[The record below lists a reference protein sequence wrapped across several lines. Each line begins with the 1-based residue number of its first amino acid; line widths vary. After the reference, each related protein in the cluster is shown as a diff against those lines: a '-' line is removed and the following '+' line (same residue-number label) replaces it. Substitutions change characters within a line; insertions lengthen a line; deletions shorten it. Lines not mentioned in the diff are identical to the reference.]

1 MTPEQLHI
9 YTEETYI
16 HTQLALSNYQ
26 TLLNLVNDPNS
37 RQSREVWM
45 FLQSFL
51 SHFGMVSKLL
61 YAPSSRQKISID
73 RARELRNHLETDTNS
88 ALNDRDARNAI
99 EHLDERMDNWL
110 ETVGKGMLESVYEN
124 RGEYNYLD
132 KQKWIVRRVYL
143 IEESVFIT
151 EERNGPKEMALEPI
165 VNELWRILEICTS
178 KFGGVNPYYVIR
190 PAQG

>member
-26 TLLNLVNDPNS
+26 TLLNIVNDPNS
-37 RQSREVWM
+37 RQSREAWV

-61 YAPSSRQKISID
+61 FAPSSNQRISKD
-73 RARELRNHLETDTNS
+73 RAKDLRKYLETDTSS
-88 ALNDRDARNAI
+88 ALNDRDARNAV

-110 ETVGKGMLESVYEN
+110 KTEGKGILESIYEN
-124 RGEYNYLD
+124 REKYDYLD
-132 KQKWIVRRVYL
+132 KQRWIIRRVY
-143 IEESVFIT
+143 IIDESIFIT
-151 EERNGPKEMALEPI
+151 EERDGPKEMPLEPI
-165 VNELWRILEICTS
+165 VQELRRLLGICS
-178 KFGGVNPYYVIR
+178 DKFGGINPYYIIR